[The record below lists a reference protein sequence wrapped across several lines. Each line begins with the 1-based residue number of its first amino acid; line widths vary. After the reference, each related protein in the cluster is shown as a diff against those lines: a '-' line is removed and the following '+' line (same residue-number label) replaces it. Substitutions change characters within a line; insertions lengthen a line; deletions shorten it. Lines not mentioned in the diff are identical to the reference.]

1 VLKLPAHDGLLLVQ
15 MYDGAPLASAG
26 VLGAQREDIIG
37 NERVYTGGD
46 LLTAVDGQPVSS
58 IAELEMLLENNYRV
72 GDVVTV
78 SVIREGRTLDAPVEL
93 VEEPQ

>member
-1 VLKLPAHDGLLLVQ
+1 
-15 MYDGAPLASAG
+15 M
-26 VLGAQREDIIG
+26 
-37 NERVYTGGD
+37 
-46 LLTAVDGQPVSS
+46 
-58 IAELEMLLENNYRV
+58 EMLLENNYRV